1 MRIGPQRCGL
11 QTSEH
16 RLEGKRV
23 HADVAENI
31 FPTEYR
37 GEEIV
42 DLGQQGITTELPGMP
57 AAVEAECFRQMQ
69 PVFAGTTR
77 QDCRPAE
84 TVDDVGDPRERIG
97 RVAARFLKI
106 AGELC
111 PQMARQPPE
120 KRAGQRN
127 RRALGRNIFLAI
139 FTDGKACD
147 RACRIKEDI
156 ILAVVARSIQPCG
169 KILVRGQREIDFKK
183 AGVPQQ
189 L

>member
-1 MRIGPQRCGL
+1 
-11 QTSEH
+11 
-16 RLEGKRV
+16 
-23 HADVAENI
+23 
-31 FPTEYR
+31 
-37 GEEIV
+37 
-42 DLGQQGITTELPGMP
+42 
-57 AAVEAECFRQMQ
+57 MQ

-77 QDCRPAE
+77 QDCRPAK
-84 TVDDVGDPRERIG
+84 TVDDVGDSRERIG
-97 RVAARFLKI
+97 CVAARFLEI

-120 KRAGQRN
+120 KRAGQRD

-147 RACRIKEDI
+147 RTCRIKEDI

-189 L
+189 LRTILARHFRELVGSGEHQRLVTIFVIAVMKRLGAFLRNHD